1 MSKLLNAS
9 SNLRNSFEGPE
20 STKDI
25 IRRIEMRQ
33 SHAISNLKLRK
44 TLRGKLGLTLEL
56 TKSKNK

>member
-44 TLRGKLGLTLEL
+44 TLFDNYN
-56 TKSKNK
+56 S